1 MSVTQQNIPTIHNGD
16 QVIMFTG
23 AKDVK
28 TIQGY
33 QDLPSM
39 YSWYSEDPDKNH
51 LGLMSLWGQQAQ
63 ASYPMYR
70 ELLQAKAVIEVNGFD
85 GGFTYDLPVK
95 DYSGVYTTRDMS
107 WQAYPGQDGGEFKIV
122 LSSEYTTGDILTNDA
137 EFGQQIIVSGSEPVQ
152 KMGDGFEHTVKLV
165 DTDKETWYMA
175 SNLAKGISYYK
186 VNHAVLGEY
195 GTNFSHVDMINTVG
209 KMRCEFNLGS
219 IRGVEAYVTGMA
231 DKKSFS
237 GATAAAKD
245 YINTLAQEASNLG
258 ELAVL
263 TNTKM
268 HGGKTMPDMSTA
280 RIGTTMEFL
289 VHRELE
295 KLTAQALLFQRA
307 GVVRDSNGVARL
319 NEGLWHQLRR
329 GKIIKYGRPG
339 GITRNHLKEAA
350 EYIFRANPDKPII
363 ERKIRFRAGK
373 FAYQNIL
380 DIIKDEVASQ
390 NAGLNAQMLLSAQ
403 SGVLPK
409 PVITGTDLMNL
420 AYNPVRFT
428 SVLVPQVGYVEVVE
442 DTSLNQQPMTD
453 RLQKGVH
460 PGGVAHTA
468 YSLVIWDVEDQMYS
482 NNEDLPTGTKLIKE
496 GTNKSN
502 IFLVKPEG
510 EMTYWGSSN
519 GRYNVRHAGDIVSSH
534 KQMGQEF
541 WAYNSIGIWVRDLTK
556 FIMIELD
563 EKARKGF
570 N

>member
-1 MSVTQQNIPTIHNGD
+1 
-16 QVIMFTG
+16 
-23 AKDVK
+23 
-28 TIQGY
+28 
-33 QDLPSM
+33 M

-70 ELLQAKAVIEVNGFD
+70 ELLQSKSVIEVNGFD
-85 GGFTYDLPVK
+85 GGFTYDIPVK
-95 DYSGVYTTRDMS
+95 DFKGVYTTRDMS
-107 WQAYPGQDGGEFKIV
+107 FQAYPGLDGGEFKIV
-122 LSSEYTTGDILTNDA
+122 LSTEYTTGDILSNDV
-137 EFGQQIIVSGSEPVQ
+137 EFGQQIVVSGSDPVQ

-165 DTDKETWYMA
+165 DNDKETWFMA
-175 SNLAKGISYYK
+175 GNLSKGISYFK
-186 VNHAVLGEY
+186 LNHVVFGES
-195 GTNFSHVDMINTVG
+195 GTNFSHVDMIDTVG

-245 YINTLAQEASNLG
+245 YINTLAEEASSLG

-268 HGGKTMPDMSTA
+268 SGGVKKPDMSTA

-295 KLTAQALLFQRA
+295 KLTAQALLFQKA
-307 GVVRDSNGVARL
+307 GTIRDSNGTARL

-329 GKIIKYGRPG
+329 GTIIKYGRPG

-363 ERKIRFRAGK
+363 ERKIKFRAGK

-380 DIIKDEVASQ
+380 AIIKDEVQSQ
-390 NAGLNAQMLLSAQ
+390 NAGLNAAMLTAPHSTF
-403 SGVLPK
+403 LPK
-409 PVITGTDLMNL
+409 SPVSGTDLMNL
-420 AYNPVRFT
+420 GYDPIRFT
-428 SVLVPQVGYVEVVE
+428 RTLLGDIGHVEVVE
-442 DTSLNQQPMTD
+442 DTSLNQQPMSD
-453 RLQKGVH
+453 RLQKGMH
-460 PGGVAHTA
+460 PGKVAHTA
-468 YSLVIWDVEDQMYS
+468 YSLVIWDVEDQQYS
-482 NNEDLPTGTKLIKE
+482 NNAELPTGTKLIKD

-519 GRYNVRHAGDIVSSH
+519 GRYNVRHAGDIVASH

-563 EKARKGF
+563 ERARKGF